1 MSDFEDIRPYHDDEI
16 PAKIEQLLSDS
27 IFMAKV
33 CAFKFPLLYRMCP
46 PLVSGL
52 TRTVIRRVAKDI
64 HGIQDL
70 HDLLSSYVER
80 VVDTTTSGF
89 TYTGIANL
97 PRNKPLLLISNHRDI
112 ALDSIFVNYA
122 AWLNKFP
129 PIQIAIG
136 DNLFTEG
143 FGTEFMRINGGFLV
157 KRSAENARALY
168 TALSRTSNYIRETL
182 EEGHSIWIAQ
192 REGRSKDGLD
202 ITDPA
207 ILKMFMLAYKGEVD
221 SVTEWLAQVNLIPV
235 ALTYELDPCAPLKAK
250 ELEIREAE
258 GCYTKTED
266 EDFRSIA
273 KGLLGHKGHVHVG
286 FGPPVQGEFEDVQ
299 TLAKE
304 IDDRIANLIQPFPT
318 FEEASRLLQGDSHS
332 VNLSGRLKQEFEHQ
346 LNELGDMDPKFLLQ
360 QYANQYHAPT
370 P

>member
-1 MSDFEDIRPYHDDEI
+1 MSDFEDIRAYRDDEI
-16 PAKIEQLLSDS
+16 PAKIEQLLHDPV
-27 IFMAKV
+27 FMAKV
-33 CAFKFPLLYRMCP
+33 CTFKFPTLYRLCP
-46 PLVSGL
+46 PLISGL

-70 HDLLSSYVER
+70 HDVLSSYVER

-89 TYTGIANL
+89 TYSGIDQL

-122 AWLNKFP
+122 FWLNRFP

-136 DNLFTEG
+136 DNLFIEG
-143 FGTEFMRINGGFLV
+143 FGTEFMRINGGFV
-157 KRSAENARALY
+157 VQRSAENHRALY
-168 TALSRTSNYIRETL
+168 AALCRTSNYIRETL
-182 EEGHSIWIAQ
+182 KTGQSIWIAQ
-192 REGRSKDGLD
+192 REGRSKDGRD

-207 ILKMFMLAYKGEVD
+207 ILKMFMLAHKGEAET
-221 SVTEWLAQVNLIPV
+221 VTDWLANVNLVPV

-250 ELEIREAE
+250 ELKAREVE
-258 GCYTKTED
+258 GRYTKDED

-286 FGPPVQGEFEDVQ
+286 FGLPLHGTFDDVQ
-299 TLAKE
+299 TLAME
-304 IDDRIANLIQPFPT
+304 VDNRISKLIQPYPT
-318 FEEASRLLQGDSHS
+318 FKEASRLLQSDSQS
-332 VNLSGRLKQEFEHQ
+332 VKLSGRLKQEFERQ
-346 LNELGDMDPKFLLQ
+346 LKELGDMEPKFLLQ
-360 QYANQYHAPT
+360 QYANQYHAPA